1 MCGVDDGFVLL
12 LMLLFLALFYGYENM
27 FVSISSHNWTINQG
41 IVEMITTLIITPP
54 ITTARTTTTPYKTG
68 GEKRHPFPVSETWR
82 AAPQS
87 FHSARLASPLHL
99 PPIDYLT
106 TSQRSTS
113 LPVASGL
120 ARHMDADLRHRPFR
134 VLRDKGKGRGEGL
147 KEGGI

>member
-1 MCGVDDGFVLL
+1 MNR
-12 LMLLFLALFYGYENM
+12 MLQVKPNRKHSKDTNYDNNENNTNNNTNN
-27 FVSISSHNWTINQG
+27 HNAI
-41 IVEMITTLIITPP
+41 
-54 ITTARTTTTPYKTG
+54 
-68 GEKRHPFPVSETWR
+68 EKEKHPFAVSGTWR

-87 FHSARLASPLHL
+87 FHSARLALPLHL

-134 VLRDKGKGRGEGL
+134 ALRDKGRGGGRVKGGRDIGSGREVGEGRAGKAV
-147 KEGGI
+147 KERRGG